1 MTRKH
6 FREVDFARVHTA
18 LDKCNTTLTE
28 TRFEALQNQ
37 SSSSNPYHCHKSCVR
52 LGLHLPLQ
60 KRPGTLVVIAEPLWA
75 SLFPAEL
82 FPWETNNSFLSA
94 SRAESYF
101 ISTESWSG

>member
-37 SSSSNPYHCHKSCVR
+37 SSSSNLCHCHKSCMR
-52 LGLHLPLQ
+52 LGQHLPLQ
-60 KRPGTLVVIAEPLWA
+60 KRPGALVAIAEPLWA
-75 SLFPAEL
+75 GLFEL
-82 FPWETNNSFLSA
+82 VPWETNNSFLSA

-101 ISTESWSG
+101 ISTESQSG

>member
-28 TRFEALQNQ
+28 TRFEALQSQ
-37 SSSSNPYHCHKSCVR
+37 SSSSSNPCHCHKSCMR
-52 LGLHLPLQ
+52 LGLHLPFQ
-60 KRPGTLVVIAEPLWA
+60 KRPEALVAIAEPLWA

-82 FPWETNNSFLSA
+82 FPLKTNNSFLLA
-94 SRAESYF
+94 S
-101 ISTESWSG
+101 